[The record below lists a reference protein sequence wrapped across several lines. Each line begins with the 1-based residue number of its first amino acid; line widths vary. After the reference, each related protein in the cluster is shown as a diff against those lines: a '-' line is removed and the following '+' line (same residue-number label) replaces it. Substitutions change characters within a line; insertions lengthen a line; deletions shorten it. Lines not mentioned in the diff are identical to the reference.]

1 MNKDRMT
8 QKRIYRA
15 FRRAYVTGRMA
26 RYLQF
31 LYSEYREMKGQRNA
45 KARKFC
51 KFYEQAERI
60 YRGYRKEFMVA
71 TESEK
76 RDFETEANRL
86 RAIGHREVIGG
97 ITGITRA
104 RA

>member
-8 QKRIYRA
+8 QKRVFRA
-15 FRRAYVTGRMA
+15 FRRAYLTGRKA

-31 LYSEYREMKGQRNA
+31 LYLEYCELKSKRSNKA
-45 KARKFC
+45 KKFC
-51 KFYEQAERI
+51 KFYEQADRI
-60 YRGYRKEFMVA
+60 YKDYKQELLVA
-71 TESEK
+71 TATEK
-76 RDFETEANRL
+76 HDFEVEANRL

-97 ITGITRA
+97 ITRA

>member
-15 FRRAYVTGRMA
+15 FRRAYVTGRKA

-31 LYSEYREMKGQRNA
+31 LYTEYREMKARRDA
-45 KARKFC
+45 KARRFC

-60 YRGYRKEFMVA
+60 YKNYRKEFMVA

>member
-1 MNKDRMT
+1 MNRDRQT
-8 QKRIYRA
+8 QKRIFKA

-31 LYSEYREMKGQRNA
+31 LYTEYRELKGKRSNKA
-45 KARKFC
+45 KKFC

-60 YRGYRKEFMVA
+60 YKGYHKEYMVA
-71 TESEK
+71 TATEK
-76 RDFETEANRL
+76 HDFEVERNRL

-97 ITGITRA
+97 ITKA

>member
-1 MNKDRMT
+1 MNKDRQT
-8 QKRIYRA
+8 QKRVFRA
-15 FRRAYVTGRMA
+15 FRRAYLTGRMA

-31 LYSEYREMKGQRNA
+31 LYIEYCELKEKRSN

-51 KFYEQAERI
+51 KFYEQAERA
-60 YRGYRKEFMVA
+60 YRGYHKEFMVA

-76 RDFETEANRL
+76 RDFEIEANRL
-86 RAIGHREVIGG
+86 KALGRREEVIGG
-97 ITGITRA
+97 ITRA

>member
-8 QKRIYRA
+8 QKRVFRA
-15 FRRAYVTGRMA
+15 FRRAYLTGRKA

-31 LYSEYREMKGQRNA
+31 LYSEYRESKRSRSNKA
-45 KARKFC
+45 KKFC
-51 KFYEQAERI
+51 KFYEQAEKI
-60 YRGYRKEFMVA
+60 YKNYKNKELMVA

-76 RDFETEANRL
+76 RDFEVEASRL

-97 ITGITRA
+97 ITRA